1 MVAVSHGGWR
11 YLTVVDGVG
20 GVVGCR
26 RLGLAS
32 ERWEMKI
39 MIRFVKMR
47 CVVRVLSSKGLM
59 LPFSLRLG
67 VALVLH
73 KHHLCNLVKL

>member
-1 MVAVSHGGWR
+1 MSHGGWR
-11 YLTVVDGVG
+11 CQRC
-20 GVVGCR
+20 CR
-26 RLGLAS
+26 VPAS
-32 ERWEMKI
+32 RVSKGERCEMKI

-47 CVVRVLSSKGLM
+47 CVVKVLTSKGLM

-73 KHHLCNLVKL
+73 KDHLCNLV